1 MTLMVSQLPE
11 TFTAVFSSVIPAP
24 SAQHQPSCPPVIIF
38 AFPFIPS
45 SAARD
50 VRIVPTTVPEGNASD
65 ISPTS
70 TPAAWKILSTHFFS
84 TTSKAMV
91 LAAREWLIPKTT
103 VNTVV
108 KELTQAGYITLV
120 GTERSREKNIVLTQE
135 GRTYADQV
143 MKEMKLAERQ
153 ALDQTLDQYPAEF
166 IDAIEYFAGRLCDA
180 FAERKLL

>member
-1 MTLMVSQLPE
+1 M
-11 TFTAVFSSVIPAP
+11 
-24 SAQHQPSCPPVIIF
+24 
-38 AFPFIPS
+38 
-45 SAARD
+45 
-50 VRIVPTTVPEGNASD
+50 G
-65 ISPTS
+65 SP
-70 TPAAWKILSTHFFS
+70 I
-84 TTSKAMV
+84 
-91 LAAREWLIPKTT
+91 
-103 VNTVV
+103 V

>member
-1 MTLMVSQLPE
+1 MDDWKPHSQ
-11 TFTAVFSSVIPAP
+11 TQI
-24 SAQHQPSCPPVIIF
+24 
-38 AFPFIPS
+38 
-45 SAARD
+45 
-50 VRIVPTTVPEGNASD
+50 
-65 ISPTS
+65 
-70 TPAAWKILSTHFFS
+70 
-84 TTSKAMV
+84 
-91 LAAREWLIPKTT
+91 AREWLIPKTP

>member
-1 MTLMVSQLPE
+1 M
-11 TFTAVFSSVIPAP
+11 
-24 SAQHQPSCPPVIIF
+24 
-38 AFPFIPS
+38 
-45 SAARD
+45 
-50 VRIVPTTVPEGNASD
+50 
-65 ISPTS
+65 
-70 TPAAWKILSTHFFS
+70 
-84 TTSKAMV
+84 
-91 LAAREWLIPKTT
+91 
-103 VNTVV
+103 
-108 KELTQAGYITLV
+108 